1 MSIPSGGISFRENNQ
16 LLSLMDRN
24 VFPMMDLRELSKI
37 QGWDKLELL
46 FLKQYTNQN
55 PGKKPEQNVCVFFC

>member
-1 MSIPSGGISFRENNQ
+1 M
-16 LLSLMDRN
+16 MDRN

-37 QGWDKLELL
+37 QGLDKLELL